1 MAKYCAVYKC
11 LLCGALIP
19 FGNSCEIP
27 YNRLPDVLAGV
38 VKNQRFAGNQYL
50 YQVPMQIPHK
60 CPDGSGGMA
69 HFAGFKKEE

>member
-11 LLCGALIP
+11 LMCGALIP
-19 FGNSCEIP
+19 YGTPYEIP

-38 VKNQRFAGNQYL
+38 VKNQIFVGNPYL
-50 YQVPMQIPHK
+50 YQAPMQIPHK

-69 HFAGFKKEE
+69 HFAGFKKEG